1 MSVAPVDYKYY
12 MKSETLQ
19 YQLAL
24 TMIPKIGAITAR
36 KLIEYIGSPEG
47 VFMEKPSSL
56 RTIPGVGEYLA
67 SRVSAKNYL
76 AAAESEIHQ
85 MEKRGI
91 SSAWYQDDDY
101 PWRLKNCA
109 DAPLL
114 LFFRG
119 TPRFNGTKTLSIVG
133 TRNATHYGR
142 EMCEAII
149 SKLSTGYPDL
159 VIVSGLAYGIDIM
172 AHRFALKY
180 GLDTWAVLAHGLH
193 TLYPSSH
200 SEVAGR
206 IMKQGALL
214 SDFPTTVKPER
225 NNFLRRNRIIAGL
238 SEATLVVESG
248 PKGGALITAELA
260 ASYSRE
266 VLAVPGRVADTYSSG
281 CNQLIQ
287 NNIAAL
293 IESGSDIEKLLGWE
307 PELSLPEP
315 QVTIATPLTEEERLI
330 LRAITEEPGIG
341 QEILSIRTGI
351 PLHKLPGTLLRMELR
366 NWITTIPG
374 NCYRAA
380 VKAGV

>member
-1 MSVAPVDYKYY
+1 M
-12 MKSETLQ
+12 
-19 YQLAL
+19 AL

-47 VFMEKPSSL
+47 VFVEKASNL
-56 RTIPGVGEYLA
+56 RNIPGVGEYLA
-67 SRVSAKNYL
+67 SQVSAKNYL
-76 AAAESEIHQ
+76 AAAETEISQ

-91 SSAWYQDDDY
+91 SSVWYQDEDY

-119 TPRFNGTKTLSIVG
+119 TPGFNRTRSLSIVG

-149 SKLSTGYPDL
+149 SRLAHGYPDL

-200 SEVAGR
+200 ADVAGR

-214 SDFPTTVKPER
+214 SDFHTTVKPER

-238 SEATLVVESG
+238 SEATLVIESG

-266 VLAVPGRVADTYSSG
+266 VLAVPGRVGDTYSAG
-281 CNQLIQ
+281 CNLLIQ

-293 IESGSDIEKLLGWE
+293 VERGSDIEKLLGWE
-307 PELSLPEP
+307 PEINQAEP
-315 QVTIATPLTEEERLI
+315 QNAIAFPLSEEERLI
-330 LRAITEEPGIG
+330 LQAITDEPGLG

-351 PLHKLPGTLLRMELR
+351 PLHKLPGTLLQMELR
-366 NWITTIPG
+366 NWITIMPG
-374 NCYRAA
+374 NRYRAA
-380 VKAGV
+380 VKV

>member
-1 MSVAPVDYKYY
+1 
-12 MKSETLQ
+12 
-19 YQLAL
+19 
-24 TMIPKIGAITAR
+24 MIPKIGAITAR

-47 VFMEKPSSL
+47 IFMEKTSHL
-56 RTIPGVGEYLA
+56 RAIPGVGEYLA
-67 SRVSAKNYL
+67 SQVSVKNYL
-76 AAAESEIHQ
+76 AEAGSEMLQ
-85 MEKRGI
+85 MQKRGI
-91 SSAWYQDDDY
+91 SSAWYQDETY

-109 DAPLL
+109 DAPLIL
-114 LFFRG
+114 YYRG
-119 TPRFNGTKTLSIVG
+119 TPGFNQNKTLSVVG

-149 SKLSTGYPDL
+149 SKLAAGYPDL

-200 SEVAGR
+200 ADVAGR
-206 IMKQGALL
+206 IMKQGALM

-238 SEATLVVESG
+238 SEATLVIESG
-248 PKGGALITAELA
+248 PKGGALITADLA

-266 VLAVPGRVADTYSSG
+266 VFAVPGRVGDTYSSG

-287 NNIAAL
+287 HNIAAL
-293 IESGSDIEKLLGWE
+293 IESGSEIEKLLGWE
-307 PELSLPEP
+307 AKISQPTQPQNTIKEP
-315 QVTIATPLTEEERLI
+315 LAEEEQLI
-330 LRAITEEPGIG
+330 LRAINEEPGLG

-351 PLHKLPGTLLRMELR
+351 PLHKLSGTLLQMELR
-366 NWITTIPG
+366 NWITTMPG
-374 NCYRAA
+374 NLYRAS
-380 VKAGV
+380 VRVNT

>member
-1 MSVAPVDYKYY
+1 MN
-12 MKSETLQ
+12 SETLQ

-24 TMIPKIGAITAR
+24 TMIPKIGAIIAR

-47 VFMEKPSSL
+47 VFMEKTTSL

-76 AAAESEIHQ
+76 SAAEAEIHQ

-91 SSAWYQDDDY
+91 SSTWYQDEDY

-149 SKLSTGYPDL
+149 SKLAAGYPDL

-266 VLAVPGRVADTYSSG
+266 VLAVPGRVGDTYSSG

-293 IESGSDIEKLLGWE
+293 IETGSDIEKLLGWE

-380 VKAGV
+380 IKIDM

>member
-1 MSVAPVDYKYY
+1 MN
-12 MKSETLQ
+12 SETLQ

-47 VFMEKPSSL
+47 VFMEKTSSL
-56 RTIPGVGEYLA
+56 RSIPGVGEYLA
-67 SRVSAKNYL
+67 AQVSMKSYL
-76 AAAESEIHQ
+76 TEAEAEIMQ

-91 SSAWYQDDDY
+91 SPVWYQDETY
-101 PWRLKNCA
+101 PCRLKNCA
-109 DAPLL
+109 DAPLM
-114 LFFRG
+114 LFYRG
-119 TPRFNGTKTLSIVG
+119 TPGFNRNKTLSIVG

-142 EMCEAII
+142 EICEAII
-149 SKLSTGYPDL
+149 SKLAAGYPDL

-200 SEVAGR
+200 ADVAGR
-206 IMKQGALL
+206 IMKQGALM
-214 SDFPTTVKPER
+214 SDFPTTIKPER

-248 PKGGALITAELA
+248 PKGGALITADLA

-266 VLAVPGRVADTYSSG
+266 VFAIPGRVGDTYSSG
-281 CNQLIQ
+281 CNRLIQ
-287 NNIAAL
+287 NNLAAL
-293 IESGSDIEKLLGWE
+293 VESGTDIEKLLNWE
-307 PELSLPEP
+307 PEVSQQTE
-315 QVTIATPLTEEERLI
+315 QERTVTEPLTEEEQLI
-330 LRAITEEPGIG
+330 LRAINDDPGLG

-351 PLHKLPGTLLRMELR
+351 PLHKLSGTLLQMELR
-366 NWITTIPG
+366 NWITTLPG
-374 NCYRAA
+374 NLYQAS
-380 VKAGV
+380 VKVDV

>member
-1 MSVAPVDYKYY
+1 MN
-12 MKSETLQ
+12 SETLR

-47 VFMEKPSSL
+47 VFMEKTSNL
-56 RTIPGVGEYLA
+56 RNIPGVGEYLA
-67 SRVSAKNYL
+67 SQVSARNYL
-76 AAAESEIHQ
+76 AKAENEISQ
-85 MEKRGI
+85 MQKRDI
-91 SSAWYQDDDY
+91 SCAWYQDATY
-101 PWRLKNCA
+101 PWRLRNCA

-114 LFFRG
+114 LFYRG
-119 TPRFNGTKTLSIVG
+119 TQQFDRMKLLSIVG
-133 TRNATHYGR
+133 TRNASHYGR
-142 EMCEAII
+142 EICESIVAALA
-149 SKLSTGYPDL
+149 SRHPDL
-159 VIVSGLAYGIDIM
+159 VIISGLAYGIDVM

-180 GLDTWAVLAHGLH
+180 RLDTWAVLAHGLQ

-200 SEVAGR
+200 ADVAGR

-266 VLAVPGRVADTYSSG
+266 VFAVPGRVGDPYSSG

-293 IESGSDIEKLLGWE
+293 IESGADIEKLLGWE
-307 PELSLPEP
+307 PDICQPPEV
-315 QVTIATPLTEEERLI
+315 QSTITTTLTDEERLI
-330 LRAITEEPGIG
+330 LKAINDDPGLG
-341 QEILSIRTGI
+341 QEILSIRSGI
-351 PLHKLPGTLLRMELR
+351 PLHKLPGTLLQMELR
-366 NWITTIPG
+366 NWITVMPG
-374 NCYRAA
+374 NHY
-380 VKAGV
+380 KASVRVEMK

>member
-1 MSVAPVDYKYY
+1 MN
-12 MKSETLQ
+12 SETLQ

-24 TMIPKIGAITAR
+24 TLIPKIGAITAR

-47 VFMEKPSSL
+47 VFMEKSSHL
-56 RTIPGVGEYLA
+56 RNIPGVGEYLA
-67 SRVSAKNYL
+67 SQLSVKSYL
-76 AAAESEIHQ
+76 TEAEAEIKQ

-91 SSAWYQDDDY
+91 STVYYQDEAY

-109 DAPLL
+109 DAPIL
-114 LFFRG
+114 LFYRG
-119 TPRFNGTKTLSIVG
+119 KPEFNGAKYLSVVG
-133 TRNATHYGR
+133 TRNASGYGR

-149 SKLSTGYPDL
+149 SQLAVRHSDL
-159 VIVSGLAYGIDIM
+159 VIISGLAYGIDVM

-200 SEVAGR
+200 ADVAGR
-206 IMKQGALL
+206 IMKQGVLM

-248 PKGGALITAELA
+248 PKGGALITADLA

-266 VLAVPGRVADTYSSG
+266 VFAVPGRVGDTYSSG
-281 CNQLIQ
+281 CNRIIQ
-287 NNIAAL
+287 NNLAAL
-293 IESGSDIEKLLGWE
+293 VESGTDIEKLLDWE
-307 PELSLPEP
+307 PEVGQQTELQS
-315 QVTIATPLTEEERLI
+315 TITTPLTEEERLI
-330 LRAITEEPGIG
+330 IRAINDDPGLG

-351 PLHKLPGTLLRMELR
+351 PLHKLSGVLLQMELR
-366 NWITTIPG
+366 NWITTLPG
-374 NCYRAA
+374 NLYQASVR
-380 VKAGV
+380 VKV

>member
-1 MSVAPVDYKYY
+1 MN
-12 MKSETLQ
+12 SETLQ
-19 YQLAL
+19 YQIAL

-47 VFMEKPSSL
+47 VFMEKTSHL
-56 RTIPGVGEYLA
+56 RAIPGVGEYLA
-67 SRVSAKNYL
+67 AQVSAKNYL
-76 AAAESEIHQ
+76 AEAGSEMLQ
-85 MEKRGI
+85 MQKRGI
-91 SSAWYQDDDY
+91 SSVWYQDEAY
-101 PWRLKNCA
+101 PWQLKNCA

-114 LFFRG
+114 LFYRG
-119 TPRFNGTKTLSIVG
+119 IHGFNRTKTLSVVG

-149 SKLSTGYPDL
+149 SKLAAGYPDM

-200 SEVAGR
+200 ADVAGR
-206 IMKQGALL
+206 IMKQGALM
-214 SDFPTTVKPER
+214 SDFPTTIKPER

-266 VLAVPGRVADTYSSG
+266 VFAVPGRVGDTYSSG
-281 CNQLIQ
+281 CNRLIQ

-293 IESGSDIEKLLGWE
+293 IENGTDIEKLLGWE
-307 PELSLPEP
+307 PKVSQEEP
-315 QVTIATPLTEEERLI
+315 QNAITEPLTEEERLI
-330 LRAITEEPGIG
+330 LRAINDDPGLG
-341 QEILSIRTGI
+341 LEILSIRTGI
-351 PLHKLPGTLLRMELR
+351 PLHKLSGTLLQMELR
-366 NWITTIPG
+366 NWITTMPG
-374 NCYRAA
+374 NLY
-380 VKAGV
+380 KASVRVNT

>member
-1 MSVAPVDYKYY
+1 MN
-12 MKSETLQ
+12 SETLQ

-47 VFMEKPSSL
+47 VFLEKTSTL
-56 RTIPGVGEYLA
+56 RSIPGVGEYLA
-67 SRVSAKNYL
+67 ARVSVNNFL
-76 AAAESEIHQ
+76 TEAEAEINQ

-91 SSAWYQDDDY
+91 SAVYYQDEDY

-109 DAPLL
+109 DAPIL
-114 LFFRG
+114 LFYRG
-119 TPRFNGTKTLSIVG
+119 TPAFNGAKYLSVVG
-133 TRNATHYGR
+133 TRNATGYGR
-142 EMCEAII
+142 EICEGII
-149 SKLSTGYPDL
+149 SGLACRHPDL
-159 VIVSGLAYGIDIM
+159 VIISGLAYGIDVM

-180 GLDTWAVLAHGLH
+180 GLDTYAVLAHGLH
-193 TLYPSSH
+193 TLYPATH
-200 SEVAGR
+200 ADVAGR

-266 VLAVPGRVADTYSSG
+266 VLAVPGKVGDAYSSG
-281 CNQLIQ
+281 CNRLIQ

-293 IESGSDIEKLLGWE
+293 VENGTDIEKLLSWE
-307 PELSLPEP
+307 PEVSLPES
-315 QVTIATPLTEEERLI
+315 QTTITTPLTEEERLV
-330 LRAITEEPGIG
+330 LQAITEEPGLG
-341 QEILSIRTGI
+341 RDILSIRTGI
-351 PLHKLPGTLLRMELR
+351 PLHKLPGTLLQMELC
-366 NWITTIPG
+366 NLITIMPG
-374 NCYRAA
+374 NLYRAA
-380 VKAGV
+380 VKVKM

>member
-1 MSVAPVDYKYY
+1 M
-12 MKSETLQ
+12 
-19 YQLAL
+19 AL

-47 VFMEKPSSL
+47 VFMEKPAHL

-67 SRVSAKNYL
+67 AQVSVKNYL
-76 AAAESEIHQ
+76 SKAEEEIKQ

-91 SSAWYQDDDY
+91 SPVYYQDEAY
-101 PWRLKNCA
+101 PWRLENCA
-109 DAPLL
+109 DAPIL
-114 LFFRG
+114 LFYRG
-119 TPRFNGTKTLSIVG
+119 KPGFNGAKYLSVVG
-133 TRNATHYGR
+133 TRNATSYGR
-142 EMCEAII
+142 EMCEVII
-149 SKLSTGYPDL
+149 SQLAAQYSDL
-159 VIVSGLAYGIDIM
+159 VIISGLAYGIDVM

-180 GLDTWAVLAHGLH
+180 GLDTWGVLAHGLH

-200 SEVAGR
+200 TDVAGR

-260 ASYSRE
+260 ASYNRE
-266 VLAVPGRVADTYSSG
+266 VFAVPGRIGDTYSSG
-281 CNQLIQ
+281 CNRLIQ

-307 PELSLPEP
+307 QEVAQRTEP
-315 QVTIATPLTEEERLI
+315 QNIITEELTEAEQLI
-330 LRAITEEPGIG
+330 LRAINEEPG
-341 QEILSIRTGI
+341 
-351 PLHKLPGTLLRMELR
+351 
-366 NWITTIPG
+366 
-374 NCYRAA
+374 
-380 VKAGV
+380 

>member
-1 MSVAPVDYKYY
+1 MNP
-12 MKSETLQ
+12 ETLQ
-19 YQLAL
+19 YQIAL
-24 TMIPKIGAITAR
+24 TLIPKIGAITAR

-47 VFMEKPSSL
+47 VFMEKTSSL

-67 SRVSAKNYL
+67 SQVSAKNYL
-76 AAAESEIHQ
+76 AEAEAEMLQ
-85 MEKRGI
+85 MQKRGI
-91 SSAWYQDDDY
+91 SSAWYQDEAY
-101 PWRLKNCA
+101 PWRLKNCD

-114 LFFRG
+114 LFYRG
-119 TPRFNGTKTLSIVG
+119 TPEFNRIKTLSVVG

-149 SKLSTGYPDL
+149 SKLAAGYPDL

-200 SEVAGR
+200 ADVAGR
-206 IMKQGALL
+206 IMKQGALM
-214 SDFPTTVKPER
+214 SDFPTTIKPER

-260 ASYSRE
+260 ASYSRD
-266 VLAVPGRVADTYSSG
+266 VFAVPGRVGDTYSSG
-281 CNQLIQ
+281 CNRFIQ

-293 IESGSDIEKLLGWE
+293 VENGSDIGKMLGWE
-307 PELSLPEP
+307 PEAGQQTEP
-315 QVTIATPLTEEERLI
+315 QLTITEPLTEAEQMI
-330 LRAITEEPGIG
+330 LRAINNDPGIG

-351 PLHKLPGTLLRMELR
+351 PLHKLSGTLLQMELR
-366 NWITTIPG
+366 NWISTMPG
-374 NCYRAA
+374 NLYRA
-380 VKAGV
+380 VIRTYM